1 MRKTILLI
9 LVLLT
14 FWGCKEEPCPY
25 HCIYI
30 KNKSNNT
37 IYYYCNLVSYPDTV
51 AKTFSVNILKPE
63 YDYDIAPE
71 KKRLGGCLEEYN
83 DTIMIYIYNNET
95 LKKHTL
101 QEIYENHMVAAR
113 YDLSIDDVRNLN
125 YKIPYPP
132 TEDMSEMKIYIPK

>member
-1 MRKTILLI
+1 MRKTILLTF
-9 LVLLT
+9 VLLT
-14 FWGCKEEPCPY
+14 FFGCKEEPCPY

-51 AKTFSVNILKPE
+51 AKTFSVNILNPE
-63 YDYDIAPE
+63 HNYDIAPQ
-71 KKRLGGCLEEYN
+71 KKILGRCLEEYN

>member
-1 MRKTILLI
+1 
-9 LVLLT
+9 
-14 FWGCKEEPCPY
+14 
-25 HCIYI
+25 
-30 KNKSNNT
+30 
-37 IYYYCNLVSYPDTV
+37 
-51 AKTFSVNILKPE
+51 
-63 YDYDIAPE
+63 
-71 KKRLGGCLEEYN
+71 
-83 DTIMIYIYNNET
+83 MIYIYNNET

>member
-1 MRKTILLI
+1 MRKTILI
-9 LVLLT
+9 TFVLLT
-14 FWGCKEEPCPY
+14 FFGCKEEFDPY

-30 KNKSNNT
+30 KNKSNDT
-37 IYYYCNLVSYPDTV
+37 IYYYCNLISYPDTV